1 MIGFIQGN
9 VLFSDGNELIVQ
21 TGAGVGYQVY
31 HHKIVPEGTSLN
43 LYISHVIRENSQE
56 LYGFISLREKK
67 LFEMLTSVKG
77 VGPKS
82 AYALVASLNA
92 DAIIEAV
99 QFENKKTL
107 TKAPGIGQK
116 AASQIILDLQSK
128 IYKVNGYSK
137 NSLKAFPTE
146 MVAGEIQNV
155 MVFDEPAEM
164 EMDST
169 FSQHTLLQD
178 VLMACKELG
187 FKEESILPVAQNL
200 LKDNSLQKPEQLLHL
215 VLKEM

>member
-1 MIGFIQGN
+1 MIGFLQGN
-9 VLFSDGNELIVQ
+9 VLFSDGSELVVQ
-21 TGAGVGYQVY
+21 TISGVGYQVY
-31 HHKIVPEGTSLN
+31 HQKIVPEGVTIN
-43 LYISHVIRENSQE
+43 LFISHVIRENSQE
-56 LYGFISLREKK
+56 LYGFTSLREKK

-82 AYALVASLNA
+82 AYALVASLGA
-92 DAIIEAV
+92 DAIIEGV

-137 NSLKAFPTE
+137 NPLQSAPRE
-146 MVAGEIQNV
+146 IIEGEVQNV
-155 MVFDEPAEM
+155 MVFEEAQPIQENANT
-164 EMDST
+164 S
-169 FSQHTLLQD
+169 SHALLQD

-187 FKEESILPVAQNL
+187 FKEESVLPIAQSL

>member
-1 MIGFIQGN
+1 
-9 VLFSDGNELIVQ
+9 
-21 TGAGVGYQVY
+21 
-31 HHKIVPEGTSLN
+31 
-43 LYISHVIRENSQE
+43 
-56 LYGFISLREKK
+56 
-67 LFEMLTSVKG
+67 MLTSVKG

-82 AYALVASLNA
+82 AYALVASLGA
-92 DAIIEAV
+92 DAIIEGV
-99 QFENKKTL
+99 QFENKKAL

-116 AASQIILDLQSK
+116 AASQIILDLQTK

-137 NSLKAFPTE
+137 NPLMTFPKAIIE
-146 MVAGEIQNV
+146 SEEQNV
-155 MVFDEPAEM
+155 MVFDEM
-164 EMDST
+164 EEVEPSSSVTD
-169 FSQHTLLQD
+169 HTLLQD

>member
-9 VLFSDGNELIVQ
+9 VLFSDGSELIVQ
-21 TGAGVGYQVY
+21 TNTGVGYQVY
-31 HHKIVPEGTSLN
+31 HHKIVPEGVSLN

-56 LYGFISLREKK
+56 LYGFSSLREKK

-82 AYALVASLNA
+82 AYALVASLGA
-92 DAIIEAV
+92 DAIIEGV
-99 QFENKKTL
+99 QFENKKAL

-116 AASQIILDLQSK
+116 AASQIILDLQTK

-137 NSLKAFPTE
+137 NPLMTFPKAIIE
-146 MVAGEIQNV
+146 SEEQNV
-155 MVFDEPAEM
+155 MVFDEM
-164 EMDST
+164 EEVEPSSSVTD
-169 FSQHTLLQD
+169 HTLLQD